1 MFDQTSKRLHGRGLT
16 PHAWNL
22 LAPWACAIALVSWQM
37 PARADYAIV
46 VNANTAAQ
54 IDDEYAAKIF
64 LRQVKA
70 FPDGSPTAPIN
81 QKEGAVTEEFRAK
94 VLKKNAAQF
103 KAYWAQQLFTG
114 SAKPLQEVDGDE
126 AVLKHVADTPGGIGY
141 VEAGKTRAGVKV
153 LKK

>member
-1 MFDQTSKRLHGRGLT
+1 MKMIIKTSPFIACVLGL
-16 PHAWNL
+16 
-22 LAPWACAIALVSWQM
+22 ACVV
-37 PARADYAIV
+37 PAQADVTIV
-46 VNANTAAQ
+46 VNAANSAQ
-54 IDDEYAAKIF
+54 IDDDYAAKIF

-70 FPDGSPTAPIN
+70 YPDGSPAMPVN
-81 QKEGAVTEEFRAK
+81 QKEGEVTETFRTK

-114 SAKPLQEVDGDE
+114 SAKPLPEVDGDE

-141 VEAGKTRAGVKV
+141 VEAGKTRAGVRV